1 MKLFFDTE
9 TTGLP
14 DWKSPSEAEH
24 QPHIVEIGAA
34 LLDDELNI
42 IERYEAIIKPDGWE
56 ISEEMTAVHGISHE
70 RAMDEGV
77 SEREALLHFTDMHD
91 KARLRIGHNV
101 SFDDRIIRIAIMR
114 YLDDEAANYYREQP
128 KLCTMLE
135 SLNIVKLP
143 PAEAMQKRNMRGH
156 KKPSLAEAY
165 QFFTGEEIVNAHRAM
180 ADVEATIAV
189 YKGILEWN
197 KENAA

>member
-56 ISEEMTAVHGISHE
+56 ISEEMTAIHGISHE

-77 SEREALLHFTDMHD
+77 SEKEAVDAFLALH
-91 KARLRIGHNV
+91 ALSGIRVGHNV
-101 SFDDRIIRIAIMR
+101 SFDDRILRIALKR
-114 YLDDEAANYYREQP
+114 YFDDELADAFKLGP
-128 KLCTMLE
+128 KFCTMWE
-135 SLNIVKLP
+135 SKQIVK
-143 PAEAMQKRNMRGH
+143 ATFMD
-156 KKPSLAEAY
+156 KKGVKNPSLAEAY
-165 QFFTGEEIVNAHRAM
+165 KFFTGEELTGAHRAM

-189 YKGILEWN
+189 YKGILRVQ
-197 KENAA
+197 ENAA